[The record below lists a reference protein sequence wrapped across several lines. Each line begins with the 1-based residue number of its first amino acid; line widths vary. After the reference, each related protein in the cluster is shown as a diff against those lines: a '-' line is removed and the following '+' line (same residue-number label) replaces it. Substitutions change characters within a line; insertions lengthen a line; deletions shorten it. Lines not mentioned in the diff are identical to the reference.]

1 MTVTK
6 AAPSL
11 RLVPPPSAAPDPT
24 PAKRSRTYS
33 PTGALGRRLQDAQ
46 ALQIQ
51 IQDLEAKLLEHRQFF
66 LAHMEKNKLTRLDLG
81 RFVVTRKTR
90 HNWTYTPETEREQ
103 LRLRQTQKW
112 EQSTGVAVDNPT
124 IYLAMSTN
132 A

>member
-1 MTVTK
+1 
-6 AAPSL
+6 
-11 RLVPPPSAAPDPT
+11 
-24 PAKRSRTYS
+24 
-33 PTGALGRRLQDAQ
+33 LGRRLQDAQ